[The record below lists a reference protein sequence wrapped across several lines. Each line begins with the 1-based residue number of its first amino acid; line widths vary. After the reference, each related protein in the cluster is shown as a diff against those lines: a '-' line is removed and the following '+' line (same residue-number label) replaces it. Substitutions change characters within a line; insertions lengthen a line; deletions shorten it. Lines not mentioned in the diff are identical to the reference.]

1 LVFIGTS
8 VLAGLNWP
16 HSRPERNP
24 QRALTCPATLGVA
37 LWPALGDH
45 AGVFI
50 HPVTDRDADAIVAL
64 WREVFPEYD
73 DPTRPQR
80 DPRASIARK
89 LAFGDGLF
97 WLAKEEALI
106 LGTVMAGYDGH
117 RGWIYSLGVH
127 PQRRRTGVGRALVAE
142 AERAL
147 LALGCPKVNVQVFSS
162 KPGAQAFW
170 RSVGYEPDAVIAL
183 GKRLG

>member
-1 LVFIGTS
+1 M
-8 VLAGLNWP
+8 WP
-16 HSRPERNP
+16 
-24 QRALTCPATLGVA
+24 TLR
-37 LWPALGDH
+37 DH

-97 WLAKEEALI
+97 WLAEEE
-106 LGTVMAGYDGH
+106 
-117 RGWIYSLGVH
+117 
-127 PQRRRTGVGRALVAE
+127 TGAR
-142 AERAL
+142 
-147 LALGCPKVNVQVFSS
+147 
-162 KPGAQAFW
+162 AFW
-170 RSVGYEPDAVIAL
+170 RSVGYVPDAVVAL